1 MFISL
6 NVILKKE
13 KRFKIFLST
22 SSHTRNNLYSH
33 LKCKHNTSVEEY
45 YDRFGLTTSL
55 PTNDDISPA
64 SDDDDGEASVQLES
78 HPDIASFN
86 LDSDKEDEEEDNLEA
101 EEAYLEAE
109 EAKEDYLEAEEDNKR
124 LPEIVPEEDRAKS
137 SCHTQQTPNT
147 MDSLSIR

>member
-86 LDSDKEDEEEDNLEA
+86 LDSDKEDEEEDNLKPE
-101 EEAYLEAE
+101 
-109 EAKEDYLEAEEDNKR
+109 EDYLEAEEDNKR